1 MQQEITIG
9 AIFGKHLKGVSKAGN
24 NYNFIEVSDGFN
36 PVTVNTELDPE
47 LDTKHFQ
54 KGDTVELD
62 IQLDFFNPR
71 NNKITK
77 IS

>member
-1 MQQEITIG
+1 MQQEITVG
-9 AIFGKHLKGVSKAGN
+9 AIFGKHLKGVSKAGK

-47 LDTKHFQ
+47 LDTKQFQ
-54 KGDTVELD
+54 KGDAVELV

-71 NNKITK
+71 ISKVTK